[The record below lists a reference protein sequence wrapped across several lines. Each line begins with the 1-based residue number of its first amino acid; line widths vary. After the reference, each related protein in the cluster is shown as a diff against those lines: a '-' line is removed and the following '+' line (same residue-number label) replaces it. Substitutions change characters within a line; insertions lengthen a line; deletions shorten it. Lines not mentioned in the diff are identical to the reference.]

1 MKKEDIKKQPWFFA
15 VKGAQRDLIK
25 RAGGIQRTAMVLEV
39 SPSLVGTWFNLEDGA
54 LMPLWAVMVLE
65 TDVERAVVSRAAAA
79 NIGADMVSGEG
90 GLLVGGCLDTAKAG
104 LMVELSHLTMAFVDA
119 DADGTRTPAELQS
132 IRREFVDVKDMAEK
146 GIAACDGALAKA
158 AADRDGGA

>member
-25 RAGGIQRTAMVLEV
+25 RAGGIQRTADVLEV
-39 SPSLVGTWFNLEDGA
+39 SQSLVGTWFNREDAA

-79 NIGADMVSGEG
+79 NVGADVASVGSG
-90 GLLVGGCLDTAKAG
+90 LAVGGCLDTAKAG

-119 DADGTRTPAELQS
+119 DADGARTPAEIQS
-132 IRREFVDVKDMAEK
+132 IRCEFVDVLGMAEK
-146 GIAACDGALAKA
+146 GIAACDSALARA